1 MADMTRREQELQ
13 GLYELRN
20 NQIALAKREQEME
33 ALCKK
38 QDKLEADIQRE
49 ANGMVTRLPE
59 DGYWKYRKVLE
70 KKEKRRKY
78 AMKAVAFLGVVL
90 MGIWL
95 SILLRNNEAAAA
107 EMNGLLWV
115 CFYTGIL
122 VLSIIS
128 CSDEIP
134 SIVITISIFTAAPLI
149 PFIAS
154 VYIMI
159 ASRSFIPAIPLAMM
173 IGFFLIGRR
182 TQKYQYRYNANEKRL
197 LAAKQADD
205 SEKRQM
211 NRQKASEAENKVR
224 AKYAAAADSLKKD
237 LERCN
242 SEIAVLKSKVQNNGW
257 LYGDDIQWADKV
269 ADYIQSRRADSIKE
283 ALHLVD
289 VELERERQ
297 RKLEEQ
303 RHKEIMEELEFQ
315 SWEAARMREEQREAA
330 ERAEK
335 AMRDSEAAAER
346 ARYDAEMRAY
356 EENWKADQHRQN
368 VEWELRKMRDDG

>member
-20 NQIALAKREQEME
+20 NQIALAKREQEKE
-33 ALCKK
+33 TLCKK
-38 QDKLEADIQRE
+38 QDKLEADIQCA

-59 DGYWKYRKVLE
+59 DGYWKYRKELE

-78 AMKAVAFLGVVL
+78 AMTAVAFLGVLL

-95 SILLRNNEAAAA
+95 SILLRSNEAAAA

-115 CFYTGIL
+115 CFYIGIL
-122 VLSIIS
+122 VLPIIS
-128 CSDEIP
+128 CSDEIHP
-134 SIVITISIFTAAPLI
+134 IVIVISVFTVAPLI

-182 TQKYQYRYNANEKRL
+182 TQKYRYRYNAKEKRL
-197 LAAKQADD
+197 LATKQADD
-205 SEKRQM
+205 REKKQI
-211 NRQKASEAENKVR
+211 NRQKVMEAENKVR
-224 AKYAAAADSLKKD
+224 AKYAAAADSLKKE

-242 SEIAVLKSKVQNNGW
+242 SEIAALKSKVQNNGW

-289 VELERERQ
+289 MELERERQ

-303 RHKEIMEELEFQ
+303 RHKEIMEELEYQ